1 MTVLDGQVCP
11 VTMTT
16 LDGAAAGDQRGQ
28 EAVTNAANVLA
39 QAPDGHRPAV
49 DGHHR
54 PRAPQ
59 MWEAGSA
66 SGAPGS
72 YASTPATPGRSAGLR
87 DSGTGTELA
96 PATSAPVA
104 PTRIGRSPPARR
116 WPEERCA

>member
-1 MTVLDGQVCP
+1 MTV
-11 VTMTT
+11 TT

-72 YASTPATPGRSAGLR
+72 YASTRQRRDGRPVCAT
-87 DSGTGTELA
+87 LA
-96 PATSAPVA
+96 PAQS
-104 PTRIGRSPPARR
+104 
-116 WPEERCA
+116 